1 MPKSKAKR
9 AGTIASAR
17 TKAGRAASTKGTAR
31 PRKLKARAA
40 KPVRGQR
47 QAVTSKKT
55 TKAKAAATPTPP
67 TPKRAASR
75 AAALVAQAVSPVTG
89 SKKKEATSM
98 ADQVTCPIHGVPDC
112 FKPALDGFVRQAYAG
127 YCTKIDWPFVR
138 IIPKGWKPG
147 KTLQDLLAE
156 RAATASTVS
165 KDTIAAGVAAA
176 VTKAAKVEFYFS
188 SKVEPAKNFFCDNAK
203 ALDLCGRLKGKG
215 IAVVV
220 QDCTAQPV
228 PFATYNAAVT
238 GPSAAKR
245 AVFGAK
251 GALEED
257 MGKTVPA
264 LLVYAKS
271 DDKYPA
277 EVFPRT
283 DKDLGRLVGVEEA
296 LQLLIKNA

>member
-1 MPKSKAKR
+1 
-9 AGTIASAR
+9 
-17 TKAGRAASTKGTAR
+17 
-31 PRKLKARAA
+31 
-40 KPVRGQR
+40 
-47 QAVTSKKT
+47 
-55 TKAKAAATPTPP
+55 
-67 TPKRAASR
+67 
-75 AAALVAQAVSPVTG
+75 
-89 SKKKEATSM
+89 M
-98 ADQVTCPIHGVPDC
+98 ADQATCPIHGVSDC
-112 FKPALDGFVRQAYAG
+112 FRPALDAHIRQAYAG

-156 RAATASTVS
+156 RAATASTIS
-165 KDTIAAGVAAA
+165 KETVAAGVAAA
-176 VTKAAKVEFYFS
+176 VVKAAKVEFYYS
-188 SKVEPAKNFFCDNAK
+188 SKMEPAKNFHCDNPK
-203 ALDLCGRLKGKG
+203 ALGLCGQLKAKG
-215 IAVVV
+215 VAVVV
-220 QDCTAQPV
+220 QDCATQPV

-264 LLVYAKS
+264 LLIYVKG
-271 DDKYPA
+271 DDKYPT

>member
-1 MPKSKAKR
+1 
-9 AGTIASAR
+9 
-17 TKAGRAASTKGTAR
+17 
-31 PRKLKARAA
+31 
-40 KPVRGQR
+40 
-47 QAVTSKKT
+47 
-55 TKAKAAATPTPP
+55 
-67 TPKRAASR
+67 
-75 AAALVAQAVSPVTG
+75 
-89 SKKKEATSM
+89 M
-98 ADQVTCPIHGVPDC
+98 ADQATCPIHGVPDC
-112 FKPALDGFVRQAYAG
+112 FKPALDAFVRQAYDG

-156 RAATASTVS
+156 RAVAASPVS
-165 KDTIAAGVAAA
+165 KEAVATGAAAA
-176 VTKAAKVEFYFS
+176 VAKAARVEFYYS
-188 SKVEPAKNFFCDNAK
+188 AKVEPAKNFYCDNKK
-203 ALDLCGRLKGKG
+203 AIDLCGQLKAKG
-215 IAVVV
+215 VTVVV
-220 QDCTAQPV
+220 QDCATQPV
-228 PFATYNAAVT
+228 SFAAYNAAVT

-271 DDKYPA
+271 DDRSPV

>member
-1 MPKSKAKR
+1 MPKPKGKR
-9 AGTIASAR
+9 VGTTASAR
-17 TKAGRAASTKGTAR
+17 TKAGRAASTKGAAR
-31 PRKLKARAA
+31 PRKPKARVA

-47 QAVTSKKT
+47 QAVTPKKT
-55 TKAKAAATPTPP
+55 TRAKAAATPTPP

-75 AAALVAQAVSPVTG
+75 ATAPVAKAASIVTN
-89 SKKKEATSM
+89 SEKKEATSM
-98 ADQVTCPIHGVPDC
+98 ADQATCPIHGVPDC
-112 FKPALDGFVRQAYAG
+112 FRPALDAYVRQAYAG

-147 KTLQDLLAE
+147 MTLQDLLA
-156 RAATASTVS
+156 AKAVPASTVS
-165 KDTIAAGVAAA
+165 KDAAPVGVATA
-176 VTKAAKVEFYFS
+176 VAKAAKVEFFYS
-188 SKVEPAKNFFCDNAK
+188 SKVEPAMNFHCDNKK
-203 ALDLCGRLKGKG
+203 ALDLCGQLKAKG
-215 IAVVV
+215 VTVVV
-220 QDCTAQPV
+220 QDCSTQAV
-228 PFATYNAAVT
+228 SFARYNAAVT

-264 LLVYAKS
+264 LLVYAKGE
-271 DDKYPA
+271 DKSPV